1 MQNKYLIENTLALV
15 CARGGSKGLKD
26 KNFILLNKKPLIFF
40 AIDKILKN
48 KLKYNC
54 LSTDSKKIIK
64 ISKKYG
70 LKSFFIR
77 PRKLSTSNVS
87 KLKVW
92 QHALE
97 EAEIYYKKKFKYILD
112 VEVTNPLTNSNDLGK
127 FLTKFNKIKNTYD
140 GMFCARESWKNP
152 YFNILIKKNNRYK
165 VVNYLKKKIVAR
177 QLAPKTY
184 DHIAALYV
192 FNTSYIKKTK
202 HFLDGKLSTYKLPLL
217 KSIDIDDKEDLELV
231 KKIFKK

>member
-1 MQNKYLIENTLALV
+1 MENKYLIENTLALV
-15 CARGGSKGLKD
+15 CARGGSKGLKG

-64 ISKKYG
+64 ISEKYG

-77 PRKLSTSNVS
+77 PKKFSTSNVP

-92 QHALE
+92 QHAL
-97 EAEIYYKKKFKYILD
+97 AESEIHYKKKFKYILD

-127 FLTKFNKIKNTYD
+127 FLTKFNKIK
-140 GMFCARESWKNP
+140 P
-152 YFNILIKKNNRYK
+152 
-165 VVNYLKKKIVAR
+165 
-177 QLAPKTY
+177 LANEKY
-184 DHIAALYV
+184 
-192 FNTSYIKKTK
+192 
-202 HFLDGKLSTYKLPLL
+202 
-217 KSIDIDDKEDLELV
+217 KSIGNNYEEKSKRAAEILAARKSQISN
-231 KKIFKK
+231 KQGNA

>member
-1 MQNKYLIENTLALV
+1 MENKYLIENTLALV
-15 CARGGSKGLKD
+15 CARGGSKGLKG

-64 ISKKYG
+64 ISEKYG

-77 PRKLSTSNVS
+77 PKKFSTSNVS

-92 QHALE
+92 QHALA
-97 EAEIYYKKKFKYILD
+97 EAEIHYKKKFKYILD
-112 VEVTNPLTNSNDLGK
+112 VEVTNPLTNSNDLGR
-127 FLTKFNKIKNTYD
+127 FLKKFNKIKNIYD
-140 GMFCARESWKNP
+140 GMFCVRESRKNP
-152 YFNILIKKNNRYK
+152 YFNIL
-165 VVNYLKKKIVAR
+165 VKKKGGYKILNSLNKKVAAR

-184 DHIAALYV
+184 DHVAALYA

-202 HFLDGKLSTYKLPLL
+202 HFLDGKLIAYKLPLL
-217 KSIDIDDKEDLELV
+217 KSIDIDDKEDFELV
-231 KKIFKK
+231 KKILK

>member
-15 CARGGSKGLKD
+15 CARGGSKGLKG
-26 KNFILLNKKPLIFF
+26 KNFTLLNKKPLISF
-40 AIDKILKN
+40 AICKILKN

-54 LSTDSKKIIK
+54 LSTDSKKIVK
-64 ISKKYG
+64 ISEKYG

-77 PRKLSTSNVS
+77 PKKFSTSNVP

-92 QHALE
+92 QHAL
-97 EAEIYYKKKFKYILD
+97 AKSEIHYKKKFKYILD

-127 FLTKFNKIKNTYD
+127 FLTKFNKIKNIYD
-140 GMFCARESWKNP
+140 GMFCVRESRKNP
-152 YFNILIKKNNRYK
+152 YFNILVKKKNGYK
-165 VVNYLKKKIVAR
+165 IFSSLNKKVAAR

-192 FNTSYIKKTK
+192 FNASYIKKTK
-202 HFLDGKLSTYKLPLL
+202 HFLDGKLIAYKLPLL
-217 KSIDIDDKEDLELV
+217 KSIDIDDKEDLQLV
-231 KKIFKK
+231 KKILK